1 MKEFMTVTW
10 LAANKKE
17 DKAIGFACNDYKR
30 LSCR

>member
-1 MKEFMTVTW
+1 MNVIW

-30 LSCR
+30 LSCC